1 MLNKSDVEGEGF
13 LPDHGDLFAGSRVHY
28 LSESNQR
35 VKQTEDFLGLNLIHF
50 HACRISAPTWN
61 FCGGGGGNVKKLYSL
76 AQPHEETLGTDG
88 KALDESLNE

>member
-1 MLNKSDVEGEGF
+1 MEIYLQEVASTTYLN
-13 LPDHGDLFAGSRVHY
+13 PI
-28 LSESNQR
+28 SESS
-35 VKQTEDFLGLNLIHF
+35 KQKIFLGLNLIHF